1 MQRIKHL
8 SVSSAFEAALVES
21 LGAAFQRP
29 RRLFIRSTV
38 ALLVGLI
45 VACAALAAVLVY
57 LTYR

>member
-8 SVSSAFEAALVES
+8 SVSPALAAALVDS

-29 RRLFIRSTV
+29 RHLFNRSTV

-45 VACAALAAVLVY
+45 VACAALAAVLLY

>member
-8 SVSSAFEAALVES
+8 SVPPAVEAALAES

-29 RRLFIRSTV
+29 RHLFTRSTV
-38 ALLVGLI
+38 ALFVGLI
-45 VACAALAAVLVY
+45 VACAALAVVLVC